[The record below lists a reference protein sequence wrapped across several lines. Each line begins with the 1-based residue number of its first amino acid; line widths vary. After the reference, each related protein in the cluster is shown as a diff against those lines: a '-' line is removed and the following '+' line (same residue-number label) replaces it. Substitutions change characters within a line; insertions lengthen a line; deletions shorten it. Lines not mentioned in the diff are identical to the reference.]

1 MPRKCGA
8 PHGGAALLRRTSVFA
23 KGENLGAGAIHLPR
37 ADEIIGVPARRK
49 PGGAAHAAQNAEAL
63 FCHFTFSMHEAYQ
76 PT

>member
-1 MPRKCGA
+1 MGPDAASAAPQAFWPKAKTLMPGQFIC
-8 PHGGAALLRRTSVFA
+8 
-23 KGENLGAGAIHLPR
+23 
-37 ADEIIGVPARRK
+37 PARRK

>member
-1 MPRKCGA
+1 MGPDAASAASQAFWPTAKTLMPG
-8 PHGGAALLRRTSVFA
+8 H
-23 KGENLGAGAIHLPR
+23 
-37 ADEIIGVPARRK
+37 EIIGVPARRK

>member
-1 MPRKCGA
+1 MEETSA
-8 PHGGAALLRRTSVFA
+8 HSGGTALRAVKRFA
-23 KGENLGAGAIHLPR
+23 SRAQNLDAGAIHLPR